1 VNVQVIKLT
10 DSARH
15 EWQFWIDRGGTFTDV
30 LGYRSDGKVIVH
42 KLLSEDSACYNDA
55 AIQGIRDVLELKEND
70 ELPHDLISCIKM
82 GTTVATNA
90 LLERKG
96 ERTLLVVNDGF
107 ADALRIAYQN
117 RPDIFARHI
126 ILPEL
131 LYENVLELSCRVT
144 ANGGVLKDFDHSAA
158 RAQLQSAYDQGFR
171 SCAIVFMHGY
181 AYPLHEFECA
191 KLAQSIGFTQ
201 ISISHQVS
209 PLIKFVTR
217 GDTTVADAYLS
228 PVLNRYLDGLKA
240 ELGETQVFFMQS
252 NGGLVG
258 KSLFRGKDSLL
269 SGPAGGVVGAV
280 KIAEAAGIKQ
290 IIGFDMGGT
299 STDVFHFDGEFERQM
314 ESQISGIT
322 IRVPMMSITTIAAG
336 GGSIVAYDNGR
347 FKVGP
352 ESARAMPGPAC
363 YRNGG
368 PLTITDC
375 NVFLGRIQKH
385 YFPAVFGPTH
395 DQSLDTDVVQEK
407 FEELKRQLCASEYQT
422 SEEIA
427 EGFLTVAVQKMAQA
441 IKKVSIEKGHD
452 VAGHTLVSFG
462 GAGGQHACLVAEC
475 LGIQTVLIHPLA
487 GVLSAVGIGLA
498 DISTIRQLSVQERL
512 GPSLKLHLQSNF
524 EKLSEQCTDSL
535 CAQGVARERVQ
546 IVRKL
551 LVHYDGADSSLLVD
565 FDDFDHVRREFETTH
580 KKRYGFFIADKQL
593 IVEAA
598 LVEARGMSLEQDIV
612 DSLRNATPYHSLVS
626 RAQDIQEPRSV
637 HDVTNIDQG
646 ARRSV
651 RLYSKSKWHDVS
663 LFSRED
669 LEPGAVIVGPV
680 VIAENTSTTIVEA
693 GWSARQ
699 MPGGY
704 LILQCDDATGFGSS
718 QKSRT
723 LEKADPVLLE
733 LFNNM
738 FMSVAEEMG
747 TTLQQTSHSVNI
759 KERLDFS
766 CAIFDAWGELIA
778 NAPHIPVH
786 LGSMGESVQI
796 IIKSR
801 NQSMRPGD
809 VFVLNDP
816 YHGGTHLPDITVVT
830 PIFRKDEAT
839 GQEAVIFYTASRGHH
854 SDIGGITPG
863 SMPPSSTSIEQEGIL
878 INDFQIV
885 ENGKFLDE
893 KITALLS
900 SGLYPARNIERNIS
914 DLKAQ
919 IAANNRGA
927 SGLNAMVAKYGIET
941 VQAYMQFIRSNAEAS
956 VRRAIGKLQ
965 DGQFTY
971 LMDDGSRIAVSI
983 TVNKESNSAIIDFAG
998 TSAQL
1003 SNNFNAPVSVC
1014 KAAVLYV
1021 FRTLIE
1027 ESIPL
1032 NGGCLN
1038 PLTIKIP
1045 EQSMLNPRYPAAVV
1059 AGNVETSQC
1068 IVDALYGALGSMSA
1082 SQGTMNNFT
1091 FGNDRYQYY
1100 ETIAGGSG
1108 AGPSFPGTDAVQT
1121 HMTNSRLTDPEVL
1134 EWRFPVLVESFC
1146 IRKGSGG
1153 AGKFR
1158 GGNGVIRRIKFNEKM
1173 IASILSGRRIVPPFG
1188 ANGGAPGQTG
1198 CNSVQRADGSIEALH
1213 GTQSVE
1219 VEPGDTFVIAT
1230 PGGGG
1235 WGCVEG

>member
-1 VNVQVIKLT
+1 MT
-10 DSARH
+10 DIVRH
-15 EWQFWIDRGGTFTDV
+15 KWQFWIDRGGTFTDV
-30 LGYRSDGKVIVH
+30 LGYRSDGVAVVH
-42 KLLSEDSACYNDA
+42 KLLSEDRARYDDA
-55 AIQGIRDVLELKEND
+55 AIQGIRDVLELRD
-70 ELPHDLISCIKM
+70 QDALPRDLISCIKM

-90 LLERKG
+90 LLERNG
-96 ERTLLVVNDGF
+96 ERTLLIVNEGF

-126 ILPEL
+126 VLPQL
-131 LYENVLELSCRVT
+131 LYEKVLELPCRVS
-144 ANGGVLKDFDHSAA
+144 AYGEILKILDHDAA
-158 RAQLQSAYDQGFR
+158 RVELQSAYDQGFR

-181 AYPLHEFECA
+181 AYPLHELECA
-191 KLAQSIGFTQ
+191 AIAEDIGFKQ

-209 PLIKFVTR
+209 PLIKFVSR

-228 PVLNRYLDGLKA
+228 PILNRYLEGLK
-240 ELGETQVFFMQS
+240 EDLGETQLLFMQS
-252 NGGLVG
+252 NGGLVD

-280 KIAEAAGIKQ
+280 KIAEAAGINQ

-336 GGSIVAYDNGR
+336 GGSIVGFDNGR

-375 NVFLGRIQKH
+375 NVLLGRIQKD
-385 YFPAVFGPTH
+385 YFPAVFGSTR
-395 DQSLDTDVVQEK
+395 DQPLDVDAVRNK
-407 FEELKRQLCASEYQT
+407 FEELRRQLSASEYQT
-422 SEEIA
+422 LEEIA
-427 EGFLTVAVQKMAQA
+427 EGFLSVAVQKMAQA

-452 VAGHTLVSFG
+452 VSGYALVSFG

-475 LGIQTVLIHPLA
+475 LGIQSVLIHPLA

-498 DISTIRQLSVQERL
+498 DITTIKQHSVQEKL
-512 GPSLKLHLQSNF
+512 GDSLEPFIQEHFGNLIK
-524 EKLSEQCTDSL
+524 QCTNSL
-535 CAQGVARERVQ
+535 CAQGVDTNRIQ
-546 IVRKL
+546 IIRKL
-551 LVHYDGADSSLLVD
+551 LVHYDGSDSALLIDYED
-565 FDDFDHVRREFETTH
+565 FDQVRESFEATH
-580 KKRYGFFIADKQL
+580 KKRYGFYIADKDL

-598 LVEARGMSLEQDIV
+598 LVESRGRSQDGDVV
-612 DSLRNATPYHSLVS
+612 DSLRNARLGGAARLVQNPS
-626 RAQDIQEPRSV
+626 
-637 HDVTNIDQG
+637 
-646 ARRSV
+646 RSV
-651 RLYSKSKWHDVS
+651 RLFSKGKWHEIS
-663 LFSRED
+663 IYSRED
-669 LEPGAVIVGPV
+669 LGDGAIITGPA
-680 VIAENTSTTIVEA
+680 IISEDTSTTIVEV
-693 GWSARQ
+693 GWSAKQ
-699 MPGGY
+699 MPGGH
-704 LILQCDDATGFGSS
+704 LMLHCNDSDNFASSS
-718 QKSRT
+718 QKSK
-723 LEKADPVLLE
+723 LHEKADPVLLE

-766 CAIFDAWGELIA
+766 CAIFDASGELIA

-786 LGSMGESVQI
+786 LGSMGESVQV
-796 IIKSR
+796 IIKNRS
-801 NQSMRPGD
+801 QSMRPGD

-816 YHGGTHLPDITVVT
+816 YNGGTHLPDITVVT
-830 PIFRKDEAT
+830 PIFRKESST
-839 GQEAVIFYTASRGHH
+839 EKQSVLFFTASRGHH

-863 SMPPSSTSIEQEGIL
+863 SMPPASTSIEQEGIL

-885 ENGKFLDE
+885 ENGEFLE
-893 KITALLS
+893 GKIETLLS
-900 SGLYPARNIERNIS
+900 SGPYPARNVARNIS

-927 SGLNAMVAKYGIET
+927 SGLHAMVAKYGIET
-941 VQAYMQFIRSNAEAS
+941 VQAYMEFIRSNAEAS
-956 VRRAIGKLQ
+956 VRNAIGKLR

-971 LMDDGSRIAVSI
+971 AMDDDSQISVSI
-983 TVNKESNSAIIDFAG
+983 TVNKEDNSATIDFAG

-1021 FRTLIE
+1021 FRTLIDE
-1027 ESIPL
+1027 NIPL
-1032 NGGCLN
+1032 NGGCFK

-1045 EQSMLNPRYPAAVV
+1045 QQSLLNPHYPAAVV

-1091 FGNDRYQYY
+1091 FGNERYQYY

-1108 AGPSFPGTDAVQT
+1108 AGPSFDGTDAVQT
-1121 HMTNSRLTDPEVL
+1121 HMTNSRLTDPEIL
-1134 EWRFPVLVESFC
+1134 EWRFPVLVDSFS

-1153 AGKFR
+1153 AGVFH
-1158 GGNGVIRRIKFNEKM
+1158 GGNGVVRRIRFNEKM

-1188 ANGGAPGQTG
+1188 SEKGEPGQTG
-1198 CNSVQRADGSIEALH
+1198 CNSLERADGRIEAVN

-1235 WGCVEG
+1235 WGLRGSA

>member
-1 VNVQVIKLT
+1 LADIAQHK
-10 DSARH
+10 
-15 EWQFWIDRGGTFTDV
+15 WQFWIDRGGTFTDV
-30 LGYRSDGKVIVH
+30 IGYRSDGVAVVH
-42 KLLSEDSACYNDA
+42 KLLSEDRERYDDA
-55 AIQGIRDVLELKEND
+55 AIQGIRDVLMLHD
-70 ELPHDLISCIKM
+70 QDPLPHDVISCIKM

-90 LLERKG
+90 LLERNG
-96 ERTLLVVNDGF
+96 ERTLLIVNDGF

-126 ILPEL
+126 ILPQL
-131 LYENVLELSCRVT
+131 LYEKVLELPCRVC
-144 ANGGVLKDFDHSAA
+144 ANGEVLKQFDQVASQAT
-158 RAQLQSAYDQGFR
+158 LQSAYDEGYR

-181 AYPLHEFECA
+181 AYPQHELECA
-191 KLAQSIGFTQ
+191 AIAKSIGFTQ
-201 ISISHQVS
+201 ISVSHQVS
-209 PLIKFVTR
+209 PLIKFVSR

-228 PVLNRYLDGLKA
+228 PILNRYLEGLKA
-240 ELGETQVFFMQS
+240 DLGDTQLLFMQS
-252 NGGLVG
+252 NGGLVD

-280 KIAEAAGIKQ
+280 KIAEAVGINK

-336 GGSIVAYDNGR
+336 GGSIVGFDNGR

-375 NVFLGRIQKH
+375 NVLLGRIQKN

-395 DQSLDTDVVQEK
+395 DQPLDVDALGEK
-407 FEELKRQLCASEYQT
+407 FEELRRQLQAPEYQT
-422 SEEIA
+422 YHRLEEVA
-427 EGFLTVAVQKMAQA
+427 EGFLSVAVQKMAQA

-452 VAGHTLVSFG
+452 VSGYALVSFG

-498 DISTIRQLSVQERL
+498 DISTINQHAVQE
-512 GPSLKLHLQSNF
+512 KLDDSTEPLIQSYFKNLT
-524 EKLSEQCTDSL
+524 KQCTDTL
-535 CAQGVARERVQ
+535 CAQGVDCNRIQ
-546 IVRKL
+546 IVRRL
-551 LVHYDGADSSLLVD
+551 LVHYDGSDSSLIID
-565 FDDFDHVRREFETTH
+565 CDDFDRVRESFEATH
-580 KKRYGFFIADKQL
+580 KKRYGFYIADKDL

-598 LVEARGMSLEQDIV
+598 LVEARGKSLDSDVV
-612 DSLRNATPYHSLVS
+612 DSLRNS
-626 RAQDIQEPRSV
+626 RPRGV
-637 HDVTNIDQG
+637 
-646 ARRSV
+646 ARVVQSPSRSV
-651 RLYSKSKWHDVS
+651 RLFSKGSWHDVS
-663 LFSRED
+663 IYSRENLAD
-669 LEPGAVIVGPV
+669 GALITGPA
-680 VIAENTSTTIVEA
+680 IISEDTSTTIVEV

-699 MPGGY
+699 MSGGH
-704 LILQCDDATGFGSS
+704 LMLHCDDSGSLPRSSIPS
-718 QKSRT
+718 QKSEAH
-723 LEKADPVLLE
+723 EKADPVLLE

-766 CAIFDAWGELIA
+766 CAIFDASGELIA

-786 LGSMGESVQI
+786 LGSMGESVRI
-796 IIKSR
+796 IIKNRS
-801 NQSMRPGD
+801 QSMRPGD

-816 YHGGTHLPDITVVT
+816 YNGGTHLPDITVVT
-830 PIFRKDEAT
+830 PIFGDDRSTDNQT
-839 GQEAVIFYTASRGHH
+839 VIFFTASRGHH

-863 SMPPSSTSIEQEGIL
+863 SMPPASSLIEQEGIL

-885 ENGKFLDE
+885 ENGEFLE
-893 KITALLS
+893 NEIKVLLS
-900 SGLYPARNIERNIS
+900 SGPFPARNVARNIS

-927 SGLNAMVAKYGIET
+927 SGLHTMVAKYGIES
-941 VQAYMQFIRSNAEAS
+941 VQAYMQFIRDNAEAS
-956 VRRAIGKLQ
+956 VRRAIGKLK
-965 DGQFTY
+965 DGHFAY
-971 LMDDGSRIAVSI
+971 AMDDGSRISVSI
-983 TVNKESNSAIIDFAG
+983 KVNKEDNSAIIDFAG

-1021 FRTLIE
+1021 FRTIIDDN
-1027 ESIPL
+1027 IPL
-1032 NGGCLN
+1032 NGGCFK

-1045 EQSMLNPRYPAAVV
+1045 EGSMLSPHYPAAVV

-1068 IVDALYGALGSMSA
+1068 IVDALYGALGTMSA

-1091 FGNDRYQYY
+1091 FGNDHYQYY

-1121 HMTNSRLTDPEVL
+1121 HMTNSRLTDPEIL
-1134 EWRFPVLVESFC
+1134 EWRFPVLVESFA

-1153 AGKFR
+1153 GGKFP

-1173 IASILSGRRIVPPFG
+1173 TASILSGRRIVPPFG
-1188 ANGGAPGQTG
+1188 SQGGEPGQTG
-1198 CNSVQRADGSIEALH
+1198 FNSLERENGAIEVVR

-1235 WGCVEG
+1235 WGAS